1 MIANCRFFWQIIAMI
16 VMFSLFFRFH
26 LSSRN
31 LGYARIF
38 WLLVN
43 LLQNFNSSVS
53 FFLGLSNFPRPRRV
67 QTTDT
72 RDSKK
77 LNRNQV
83 CIGCYLTRPQSIW
96 MCELQANDGT
106 RSPAKSCVA
115 GGFVCRAGMGLKQR
129 ETAYLHIQQPF
140 WVVHSPVAYGPF

>member
-1 MIANCRFFWQIIAMI
+1 MI

-38 WLLVN
+38 LLLLN

-53 FFLGLSNFPRPRRV
+53 FFLGLSKFPRPRRV

-72 RDSKK
+72 TDSKQ

-83 CIGCYLTRPQSIW
+83 CIGCHLTRPQSIW

-106 RSPAKSCVA
+106 RSPA
-115 GGFVCRAGMGLKQR
+115 
-129 ETAYLHIQQPF
+129 
-140 WVVHSPVAYGPF
+140 

>member
-1 MIANCRFFWQIIAMI
+1 MMANCRSFWQIFAMI

-31 LGYARIF
+31 LGYARIV

-43 LLQNFNSSVS
+43 LLQHFNSSVS
-53 FFLGLSNFPRPRRV
+53 FFPGLSNFPRPRRV

-77 LNRNQV
+77 LNRNQF
-83 CIGCYLTRPQSIW
+83 CIACYLTRLQSIW

-106 RSPAKSCVA
+106 RCLRSWRFCLSSMQEWDAC
-115 GGFVCRAGMGLKQR
+115 L
-129 ETAYLHIQQPF
+129 LHIRQPF
-140 WVVHSPVAYGPF
+140 WVVHSTVAYGPF